1 MEESAKEIKSL
12 LVKEKG
18 EKAGLKLS
26 IQKMNFMAFGP
37 VTSWQIYEGKVDI
50 MTDFMFLGSKIIPDS
65 DCSLEIKR
73 HLLLGREAMTNRDSR
88 LKCRDIILLTKACI
102 VKAMDFPVIMYG
114 CESWTIKKAGS

>member
-1 MEESAKEIKSL
+1 MWNAEWDDKQDGIKIVRRNITNIRYADDTTLMEESRKEIKSL

-50 MTDFMFLGSKIIPDS
+50 MTDFIFLGSKITSNS
-65 DCSLEIKR
+65 DCSHEIKR
-73 HLLLGREAMTNRDSR
+73 RLLLGKKTATN
-88 LKCRDIILLTKACI
+88 LAC
-102 VKAMDFPVIMYG
+102 
-114 CESWTIKKAGS
+114 

>member
-1 MEESAKEIKSL
+1 MEESRKEIKSL

-50 MTDFMFLGSKIIPDS
+50 MTDFIFLGSKITSNS

-73 HLLLGREAMTNRDSR
+73 HLLLGREGMTNWDSR
-88 LKCRDIILLTKACI
+88 LRCRDKILLTKACI
-102 VKAMDFPVIMYG
+102 VKAMDFPVVMYG
-114 CESWTIKKAGS
+114 CENWTIKKAES